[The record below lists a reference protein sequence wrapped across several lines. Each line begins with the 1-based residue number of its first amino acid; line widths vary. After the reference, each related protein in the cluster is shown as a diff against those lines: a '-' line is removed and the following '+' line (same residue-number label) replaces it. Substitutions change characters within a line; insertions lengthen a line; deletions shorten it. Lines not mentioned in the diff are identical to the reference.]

1 VPYDRQMEMGPIL
14 ARRLK
19 KALHFALVVRSERD
33 VKHAVI
39 QEPYVTWSAIAEF
52 LNH

>member
-14 ARRLK
+14 ARRLG
-19 KALHFALVVRSERD
+19 KALHFGLVVRSERD
-33 VKHAVI
+33 VQHAVI